1 MGCREEDSHNLLFIY
16 CRLTDRDEYEHD
28 RVWRRELGWFGT
40 CARLLWTSHER
51 SCSRSFL
58 SLKPERSVIIHQSEN
73 HQEAKRLLVRL
84 ET

>member
-28 RVWRRELGWFGT
+28 KVCGRGLEWFGM
-40 CARLLWTSHER
+40 CARLLWTSLER
-51 SCSRSFL
+51 NYSRSFL
-58 SLKPERSVIIHQSEN
+58 SLKSERCVIIHQSEH
-73 HQEAKRLLVRL
+73 HQEAERLLVWL